1 MDREFA
7 ISELAYDEKVYK
19 SPGHYAV
26 FMLKKLDRFVALQ
39 GIKLAQKGKAE

>member
-7 ISELAYDEKVYK
+7 ISELAYDEKAYK

-39 GIKLAQKGKAE
+39 GIKLAQKGKAA